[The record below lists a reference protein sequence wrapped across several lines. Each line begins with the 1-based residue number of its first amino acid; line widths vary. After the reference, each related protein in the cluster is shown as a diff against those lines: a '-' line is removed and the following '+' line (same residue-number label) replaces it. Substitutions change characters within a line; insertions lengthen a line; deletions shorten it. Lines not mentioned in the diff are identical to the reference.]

1 MRSNFALLSGY
12 IIEQDD
18 LHSDACDSGLSWKEI
33 NNVFP
38 TWAKTRTRAF
48 LSETVSE
55 KISYTLLGNNLCR
68 SVPTHSSC
76 SNLDL
81 ILVAALVKSS
91 SDLDLFSVVELHE
104 AFETT
109 RSDLILI
116 NS

>member
-1 MRSNFALLSGY
+1 M
-12 IIEQDD
+12 
-18 LHSDACDSGLSWKEI
+18 
-33 NNVFP
+33 FP

-76 SNLDL
+76 SNLGL
-81 ILVAALVKSS
+81 ILVAALVRVPAI
-91 SDLDLFSVVELHE
+91 LTFFSVVELHE